1 MVILFHTHSVFP
13 APLQSALFPHSMLT
27 AVDSCLR
34 HVSFAMIKWIK
45 SISTFLYEASLSF
58 SLMLHNNIAYPLTR
72 FTGISTVNKDATNTA
87 YRLQVKRHVAS
98 VEGSS
103 VVPASWS
110 CLFLSREHVD
120 TSIWVGLW
128 TSVWVVMWTFLPR
141 PHCLRWHHSI
151 VRLGT
156 VQYEF
161 WILYFCHHM
170 ILALLVPSSFH
181 ICILKIA

>member
-1 MVILFHTHSVFP
+1 MNQKHIHVFVWSKFILFSH
-13 APLQSALFPHSMLT
+13 APWQ
-27 AVDSCLR
+27 
-34 HVSFAMIKWIK
+34 
-45 SISTFLYEASLSF
+45 YSLSTHQIHWYQF
-58 SLMLHNNIAYPLTR
+58 LL
-72 FTGISTVNKDATNTA
+72 TVNKDATNTA
-87 YRLQVKRHVAS
+87 YRSQVKRHVAS
-98 VEGSS
+98 VEGGS

-110 CLFLSREHVD
+110 CLFLLRGHAD
-120 TSIWVGLW
+120 TSMWVGLW

-156 VQYEF
+156 VQYAF